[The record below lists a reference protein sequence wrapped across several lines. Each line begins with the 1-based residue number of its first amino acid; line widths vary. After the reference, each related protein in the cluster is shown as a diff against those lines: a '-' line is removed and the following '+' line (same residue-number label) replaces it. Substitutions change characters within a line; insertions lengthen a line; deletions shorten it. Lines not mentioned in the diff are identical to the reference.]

1 MCDDCQNV
9 HGDTMGMKNVV
20 GRFYD
25 KYVTEPSLY
34 IPPPPVPLSALF
46 NSVGGS
52 LGFFETLNVA
62 RQRYT
67 LTKNGLIKKVR
78 EIAVREKRADD
89 TKVPYNSKKKE
100 LLW

>member
-1 MCDDCQNV
+1 
-9 HGDTMGMKNVV
+9 
-20 GRFYD
+20 
-25 KYVTEPSLY
+25 
-34 IPPPPVPLSALF
+34 
-46 NSVGGS
+46 VGGS